1 MSPTGLNVED
11 DEILRPLTVEAI
23 SLLGLCVIDCACAD
37 DALPMLEDSISIALV
52 ITDIR
57 LPGKTNVLPD
67 STWPTA
73 HCGTWS

>member
-1 MSPTGLNVED
+1 
-11 DEILRPLTVEAI
+11 
-23 SLLGLCVIDCACAD
+23 
-37 DALPMLEDSISIALV
+37 MLEDSISIALV

-67 STWPTA
+67 STWPNA